1 MYNASMLLGLS
12 FAHWLVLVSAFL
24 SLAGSAA
31 YVRDTL
37 AGRTK
42 PNRVSWFLWALAPIL
57 GSAAAI
63 SAGGDIWATVRVFLA
78 GFVPLIVLVASFAN
92 PRSYWQISR
101 FDLAC
106 GLCSLLALIMWG
118 VIGSPVLAILFFAMG
133 DGFATL
139 PTIYKAWKFP
149 ETETGITFLLG
160 LLAVILILPSIP
172 KWNIENSAFQIYLLI
187 ANSFIAFSIYRKKL
201 FAAVRSW

>member
-1 MYNASMLLGLS
+1 MLLGLS